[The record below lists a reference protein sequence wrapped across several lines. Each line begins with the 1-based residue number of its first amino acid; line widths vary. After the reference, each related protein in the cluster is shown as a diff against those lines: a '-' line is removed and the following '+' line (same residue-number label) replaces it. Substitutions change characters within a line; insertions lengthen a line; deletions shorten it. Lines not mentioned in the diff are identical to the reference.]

1 MSERD
6 TDPMDK
12 AYVQAEAMLDDDHA
26 RAARRARVLA
36 AVAEAGDEPD
46 AAPAPRGT
54 AWRHGGWLVAAS
66 VAAVSVLVAVQIN
79 QPPAF
84 ERPTTPPI
92 APPIAPTPAQP
103 AALESP
109 PAVEATP
116 QRGASVPP
124 AVAAPK
130 PVPQPNA
137 PSPSIAPVAP
147 SAEPREPE
155 IAALPA
161 APPPPPPPPPAAAME
176 RRVAPAQAARQI
188 TAPAR
193 ARARP
198 ETSDTASKSG
208 IEEVVVTGSRIASA
222 SSPEALAQQLR
233 EAAAAGQPRQLAI
246 LLARD
251 VPIDAVDDDGETALM
266 KAVQARQL
274 DAAAFLRRRGASLD
288 LKNHEGRSAR
298 DMAATLADPAMD
310 KALGLSR

>member
-12 AYVQAEAMLDDDHA
+12 AYVQAEAMLDNDHA
-26 RAARRARVLA
+26 RNARRARVLA
-36 AVAEAGDEPD
+36 AVAEAVAEPH
-46 AAPAPRGT
+46 AAPAPRRT
-54 AWRHGGWLVAAS
+54 AWRNGGWLVAAS
-66 VAAVSVLVAVQIN
+66 VAAVSVFVAVQIN
-79 QPPAF
+79 QPPPF

-92 APPIAPTPAQP
+92 APAPAQP
-103 AALESP
+103 AAPGPDPAVDAAPPAAASAP
-109 PAVEATP
+109 PAV
-116 QRGASVPP
+116 
-124 AVAAPK
+124 VAPE
-130 PVPQPNA
+130 PVPQRIA
-137 PSPSIAPVAP
+137 PSPSIAPTGAP
-147 SAEPREPE
+147 MEPPELE
-155 IAALPA
+155 IAAPPA
-161 APPPPPPPPPAAAME
+161 PAPPPPPPPPAAAME

-198 ETSDTASKSG
+198 ETSDTASKSV
-208 IEEVVVTGSRIASA
+208 IEELVVTGSRIGSA

-233 EAAAAGQPRQLAI
+233 EAAAAGQSRQLAV

-251 VPIDAVDDDGETALM
+251 VPIDAIDDDGETALM

-288 LKNHEGRSAR
+288 LKNQEGRSAR

>member
-54 AWRHGGWLVAAS
+54 ARRHGGWLVAAS
-66 VAAVSVLVAVQIN
+66 VAAVSVFVAVQIN

-92 APPIAPTPAQP
+92 APAPAQP
-103 AALESP
+103 AAPGPDPAVDAAP
-109 PAVEATP
+109 PAA
-116 QRGASVPP
+116 ASVPP

>member
-26 RAARRARVLA
+26 RNARRARVLA
-36 AVAEAGDEPD
+36 AVAEAVAEPE
-46 AAPAPRGT
+46 AAPAPRRT

-66 VAAVSVLVAVQIN
+66 VAAVSVFIAVQIN

-92 APPIAPTPAQP
+92 APAPAQP
-103 AALESP
+103 AAPGPDPAVDAAP
-109 PAVEATP
+109 PAAV
-116 QRGASVPP
+116 SVPP
-124 AVAAPK
+124 AVVAPE
-130 PVPQPNA
+130 PVPQRIA
-137 PSPSIAPVAP
+137 PSPSIAPAGAP
-147 SAEPREPE
+147 MEPPELE
-155 IAALPA
+155 IAAPPA
-161 APPPPPPPPPAAAME
+161 PAPPPPPPPPAAAME

-198 ETSDTASKSG
+198 ETSDTTSKSV
-208 IEEVVVTGSRIASA
+208 IEEIVVTGSRIGSA

-233 EAAAAGQPRQLAI
+233 EAAAAGQSRQLAV

-251 VPIDAVDDDGETALM
+251 VPIDAIDDDGETALM

>member
-26 RAARRARVLA
+26 RNARRARVLA
-36 AVAEAGDEPD
+36 AVAEADADPE
-46 AAPAPRGT
+46 AAPAPRRT

-66 VAAVSVLVAVQIN
+66 VAAVSVFVAVQIN
-79 QPPAF
+79 RPPAF

-92 APPIAPTPAQP
+92 APTPAQP
-103 AALESP
+103 AAPGPDPMVDAAP
-109 PAVEATP
+109 PAA
-116 QRGASVPP
+116 ASVPP
-124 AVAAPK
+124 AVVAQE
-130 PVPQPNA
+130 PVPQRIA
-137 PSPSIAPVAP
+137 PPPSIAPAAP
-147 SAEPREPE
+147 PAEPPDLE
-155 IAALPA
+155 IAAPPA
-161 APPPPPPPPPAAAME
+161 PAPAPPPPPPLAAAME
-176 RRVAPAQAARQI
+176 RRVAPAQAAKQI
-188 TAPAR
+188 TGPSR

-198 ETSDTASKSG
+198 ETSDTASRSV
-208 IEEVVVTGSRIASA
+208 IEEIVVTGARIESA
-222 SSPEALAQQLR
+222 NSPAALAQQLR
-233 EAAAAGQPRQLAI
+233 EAAAAGQSRQLAV

-266 KAVQARQL
+266 KAVQARHL

-310 KALGLSR
+310 KALGLDR

>member
-6 TDPMDK
+6 TDPMDQ
-12 AYVQAEAMLDDDHA
+12 AYVQAEAILDDEHA
-26 RAARRARVLA
+26 RAARRARVLT
-36 AVAEAGDEPD
+36 AVADAGAEPH
-46 AAPAPRGT
+46 AAPAQRPT

-66 VAAVSVLVAVQIN
+66 VAAVSVFVAVQIN
-79 QPPAF
+79 RPPAF
-84 ERPTTPPI
+84 ERPTTP
-92 APPIAPTPAQP
+92 TPAQQ
-103 AALESP
+103 P
-109 PAVEATP
+109 PAGSSATVDAAP
-116 QRGASVPP
+116 PTVSVPP

-130 PVPQPNA
+130 PAARPTA
-137 PSPSIAPVAP
+137 PSPSIAPVDPLMKAG
-147 SAEPREPE
+147 APE
-155 IAALPA
+155 IVALPEPAPLQA
-161 APPPPPPPPPAAAME
+161 APPPPPPPPPPPAAAME
-176 RRVAPAQAARQI
+176 RRVAPARGPTPV
-188 TAPAR
+188 TAPIR

-208 IEEVVVTGSRIASA
+208 VEEVVVTGSRIASA

-233 EAAAAGQPRQLAI
+233 EAAAAGQSRQLAV

-288 LKNHEGRSAR
+288 LKNDDGRSVR

-310 KALGLSR
+310 KALGLDR

>member
-12 AYVQAEAMLDDDHA
+12 AYVQAEAMLEDDVA
-26 RAARRARVLA
+26 RAARRALVLA
-36 AVAEAGDEPD
+36 AVAEAGAEPQ
-46 AAPAPRGT
+46 AAPAPRRT

-66 VAAVSVLVAVQIN
+66 VAAVSVFVAVQIN

-84 ERPTTPPI
+84 ERPSTPPI
-92 APPIAPTPAQP
+92 APPAQP
-103 AALESP
+103 AAPGPDPALDAAP
-109 PAVEATP
+109 PAA
-116 QRGASVPP
+116 ASVPP
-124 AVAAPK
+124 AVVARE
-130 PVPQPNA
+130 PVPQRIA
-137 PSPSIAPVAP
+137 PSPSIAPTGPPVEPPELEVAAP
-147 SAEPREPE
+147 
-155 IAALPA
+155 PA
-161 APPPPPPPPPAAAME
+161 PAPPPPPPPPPLAAAME

-198 ETSDTASKSG
+198 ETSDTTSKSG
-208 IEEVVVTGSRIASA
+208 IEEIVVTGSRIGSA

-233 EAAAAGQPRQLAI
+233 EAAAAGQSRQLAV

-251 VPIDAVDDDGETALM
+251 VPIDAIDDDGETALM
-266 KAVQARQL
+266 KAVQARHL

-310 KALGLSR
+310 KALGLDR